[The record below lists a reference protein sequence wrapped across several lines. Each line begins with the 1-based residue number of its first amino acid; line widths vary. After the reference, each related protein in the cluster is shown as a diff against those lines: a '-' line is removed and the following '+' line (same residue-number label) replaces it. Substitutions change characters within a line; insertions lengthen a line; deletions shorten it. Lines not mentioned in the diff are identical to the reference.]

1 MEPWLIAVIAV
12 VVLVV
17 LVVVVAV
24 AMRGKGTGTVED
36 GKAPQPAAMP
46 PAAVDPAMMSP
57 VAHSPEPVTAPR
69 PESRQHAQTKP
80 ATLQVEALSP
90 SMTDEAPMLG
100 AEEGEL
106 KMGTDELPK
115 FGTGEMPKLA
125 TEQMPVLPESGGTY
139 RTPAAKQ
146 LSAAISSG
154 NCPKCNAPTFVGA
167 ETGQGDN
174 MFKLEAR
181 CGACGHKANLL
192 DMKV

>member
-1 MEPWLIAVIAV
+1 MEPWVIAVVAV

-17 LVVVVAV
+17 LVVVVIF
-24 AMRGKGTGTVED
+24 AMRGKGEGTVE
-36 GKAPQPAAMP
+36 GAIKPPQPTQTP
-46 PAAVDPAMMSP
+46 PAVVSPAVMSP
-57 VAHSPEPVTAPR
+57 AVTSPAPVTAPR
-69 PESRQHAQTKP
+69 AESTPQAQTKP

-115 FGTGEMPKLA
+115 FATSEMPA
-125 TEQMPVLPESGGTY
+125 LPEAGGTY
-139 RTPAAKQ
+139 RTPAAQK

-167 ETGQGDN
+167 ETSQGDN

-181 CGACGHKANLL
+181 CGACGHRASLI
-192 DMKV
+192 DMRV